1 MEIKFS
7 KQAEDMLNQ
16 LANKEEIKVKLVKQA
31 NERAMWITGSDIIKY
46 LVTGKVAENMQ

>member
-7 KQAEDMLNQ
+7 KQAEDLISK
-16 LANKEEIKVKLVKQA
+16 LENKEEIRKILIEQA
-31 NERAMWITGSDIIKY
+31 KARDMWITGSDVIKF

>member
-7 KQAEDMLNQ
+7 KQAEELLSKLEKKD
-16 LANKEEIKVKLVKQA
+16 EIRAILLKQA
-31 NERAMWITGSDIIKY
+31 QERAMWITGSDIIKY